1 MKKDKKKTYK
11 YDIHV
16 DMNKTEKNHYVGQL
30 PNVYFP
36 Y

>member
-1 MKKDKKKTYK
+1 MKKEKKKTYK
-11 YDIHV
+11 HEINV
-16 DMNKTEKNHYVGQL
+16 DLNKVEKYHYVGQL